1 MATSSFKSTT
11 KRTPIGSSSEDSG
24 TNNGRSLRRS
34 RSLSRFSR
42 PLPPEEPPEYIKNAP
57 RGKFV
62 NTVRGSAAFLD
73 ISLDDLALEFFLN
86 DNESD
91 WSVDRERDGRG
102 GGAEIGRWA
111 SDTAS
116 SSRRRGRSVS
126 KSRWGDVKSV
136 VSNGTSGKNV
146 NSSAAGSRR
155 RRSLSVARYQ
165 ISDSEN
171 EPDHSWNSSSC
182 ASTKGPIGRNNQMN
196 SSKKS
201 TASSN
206 RRLGRSLSQKD
217 LSLLLDDHSSYSSA
231 LTDDESKDAHYF
243 VKNGF
248 EKTIQAVY
256 AQKRDEHPTED
267 VVKSGLYEAM
277 RKELKY
283 AVEEIRMDLNQA
295 NGRNQVVLSGDC
307 LRPEKPEIVQDF
319 SSIREN
325 YAATLE
331 QSEKRKQ
338 NLLAEMLLEEQR
350 SRELSKIIRELL
362 PDAKSAAIAQKPSG
376 TRKRNSDRS
385 RMSKRLTEE
394 AEKYFEDFISNVE
407 DTDISSFD
415 GERSDGSSTLGG
427 TTRASDVTIREAK
440 SYHSPA
446 GSSCPI
452 EMEGVVLP
460 WLQWETSHDCSL
472 SGTNM
477 MQTPDTPETLSL
489 DSKKDANSL
498 QDLSSHS
505 KGALGSWSWE
515 VFDCLSS
522 REESG
527 GKCRLSSDCQLSHFD
542 MEEYV
547 KLQNNDELLFEMYT
561 ERKRINAGSLLL
573 CTSVL

>member
-11 KRTPIGSSSEDSG
+11 KRTPMGSSSDDSG

-62 NTVRGSAAFLD
+62 NTVRGSTAFLD
-73 ISLDDLALEFFLN
+73 ISLDDLALEFFSN
-86 DNESD
+86 ENESD

-116 SSRRRGRSVS
+116 SSRRRGRSMS

-146 NSSAAGSRR
+146 NSSVAGSRR
-155 RRSLSVARYQ
+155 RRSLSVVRYH

-217 LSLLLDDHSSYSSA
+217 LSLLHDDYSA
-231 LTDDESKDAHYF
+231 
-243 VKNGF
+243 
-248 EKTIQAVY
+248 
-256 AQKRDEHPTED
+256 
-267 VVKSGLYEAM
+267 
-277 RKELKY
+277 
-283 AVEEIRMDLNQA
+283 IR
-295 NGRNQVVLSGDC
+295 RNQVVLSGDC
-307 LRPEKPEIVQDF
+307 LRPEQPEIVQDF

-331 QSEKRKQ
+331 QLEKRKQ

-350 SRELSKIIRELL
+350 SQELSKIIRELL
-362 PDAKSAAIAQKPSG
+362 PDSKRAAIAQKPSG
-376 TRKRNSDRS
+376 TRKRSRDRS

-427 TTRASDVTIREAK
+427 TTRASDATIREAK

-446 GSSCPI
+446 GPSCPI

-477 MQTPDTPETLSL
+477 VQTPDTLETLSL

-505 KGALGSWSWE
+505 KSTLGSWSRE

-527 GKCRLSSDCQLSHFD
+527 GKSRLSSDRQLSHFD

-547 KLQNNDELLFEMYT
+547 KLQSNEELLFEMYT
-561 ERKRINAGSLLL
+561 ERKRINAGGLLL